1 MGLLLHL
8 PFTGDLI
15 NRGIGDYNITSVG
28 SYSWVNGK
36 IGQALNLGNA
46 TTSTNAIQ
54 VNSNMCED
62 LGEEYTAAV
71 WLYPLGDHPDYNG
84 CVISSGNWN
93 TANKRWSF
101 GVSKDNSQVDA
112 FGFNYNTYV
121 TCSVPVNTWTH
132 IVSVQKN
139 NTAYVYKNGEL
150 VATRAMTQAALD
162 SDKTFTKIG
171 MCSYGNF
178 FGFNGYIN
186 DLRIYNH
193 ALSPLEIKK
202 LSQGLILHYPL
213 NNNGLGGTNLLNNP
227 TKFTAGGAAS
237 GNTKTILDDGT
248 AQIVATSG
256 NSNWVRFTDSDTT
269 LPLTKGDTFTFSIRI
284 RSDDSTKNPTVYFND
299 GLGYFSMKG
308 QMSKNWTTIYY
319 TGTWSI
325 DSLNTI
331 IHLGFSAA
339 PGTYY
344 IQYFKLERGNKPTP
358 LIDNVVFKKS
368 GVIASNWG
376 SAEGS
381 RQEFRYLDTGV
392 SFPISSGEKLM
403 VSFDFKMI
411 INTAPSSGSAPYF
424 IMYNS
429 NYRGPHGNW
438 IYTNF
443 NTELAGT
450 YAVGDVIEKRINKI
464 VTVGALNP
472 GTRATDVIEFY
483 SNYGSNNWYEI
494 KNLKIERYND
504 IEYDVSGYGKNGT
517 LSQNIRAISNS
528 PRYLTSTYF
537 DGASEISSS
546 TVRTGIVGNCDLTL
560 SAWVYCDKTTWNSD
574 FIGIIWNGRAS
585 QDLAFALCIYNGRP
599 DFDIWNRRYIATNA
613 ISTKQW
619 HHIAATKT
627 AGTLENT
634 KLYVDGVEVAGAVNT
649 TNVTPNFTEN
659 GIVIG
664 RLNATATRY
673 HTGMISDVRIYAT
686 ALSADDIL
694 ALYEDSAYIGSDG
707 TSYAYEYVEE

>member
-71 WLYPLGDHPDYNG
+71 WLYPLGEHPSYNG

-162 SDKTFTKIG
+162 SDKTFTNIG
-171 MCSYGNF
+171 MCSYGNY

-358 LIDNVVFKKS
+358 LVDNVVFEKS
-368 GVIASNWG
+368 GTIVSNWG
-376 SAEGS
+376 STEGS
-381 RQEFRYLDTGV
+381 RQEFRSLDTGV
-392 SFPISSGEKLM
+392 SLPISSGEKLM
-403 VSFDFKMI
+403 VSFDLKMI
-411 INTAPSSGSAPYF
+411 VNTAPSSGSAPYL

-438 IYTNF
+438 TYVNF

-450 YAVGDVIEKRINKI
+450 YAVGDIIEKRINKI
-464 VTVGALNP
+464 ITVGALNP
-472 GTRATDVIEFY
+472 GATRTTDVIEFY

-504 IEYDVSGYGKNGT
+504 IEHDVSGYGHNGT
-517 LSQNIRAISNS
+517 YTNPLTFSSSSI
-528 PRYLTSTYF
+528 RYLVSTYF
-537 DGASEISSS
+537 EDYTKTITCPLNAGTPKFFTMTCWINTTVKAARGGYHVMFNVNSTAYELSIYGAAGKLRAGCNIGGTRYVRDVGPDICDGAWHM
-546 TVRTGIVGNCDLTL
+546 VGITYDGSNI
-560 SAWVYCDKTTWNSD
+560 K
-574 FIGIIWNGRAS
+574 R
-585 QDLAFALCIYNGRP
+585 
-599 DFDIWNRRYIATNA
+599 
-613 ISTKQW
+613 
-619 HHIAATKT
+619 
-627 AGTLENT
+627 
-634 KLYVDGVEVAGAVNT
+634 YVDGVLVDTQAITGNLSSALTTVCLGNFVGGTTYGNT
-649 TNVTPNFTEN
+649 Q
-659 GIVIG
+659 
-664 RLNATATRY
+664 LY
-673 HTGMISDVRIYAT
+673 QSDCRFYVT
-686 ALSADDIL
+686 ALSEDDIL
-694 ALYEDSAYIGSDG
+694 TLYEDSAYIGSDG